1 MAHKHV
7 GATCNI
13 CTSQCSL
20 GPFQTII
27 ALTLVFLVFF
37 FPCFF
42 ALLGFPCFCLCF
54 WETDFYTPPVLG
66 GAAPF

>member
-37 FPCFF
+37 FSLFF
-42 ALLGFPCFCLCF
+42 RFARFPLFLFVFLG
-54 WETDFYTPPVLG
+54 D
-66 GAAPF
+66 